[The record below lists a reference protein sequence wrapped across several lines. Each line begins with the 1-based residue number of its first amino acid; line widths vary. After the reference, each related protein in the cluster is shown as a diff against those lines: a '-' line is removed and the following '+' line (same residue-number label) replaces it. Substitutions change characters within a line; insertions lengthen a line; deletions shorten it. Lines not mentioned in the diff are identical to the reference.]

1 MSSLLLS
8 KKEKLDL
15 QRILDQSEDDV
26 QNNSD
31 MIMKLKHSSMI
42 RNDIHQFGF
51 LKEKFF
57 TATLNTMTEEET
69 KAHFH
74 VFENMVELNCNF
86 LFTVYPEIY
95 KKMIKDELD
104 LTIMMKLLQVLKLI
118 EDGEADQHE
127 ASVVFGK
134 MLKELFIDS
143 VIKRGKHLD
152 EISVEIPKV
161 EGSSITWKEYK
172 QHLST
177 SSNGDN

>member
-1 MSSLLLS
+1 MSLLLS

-15 QRILDQSEDDV
+15 QRILDQSDDDV
-26 QNNSD
+26 QNNTD

-57 TATLNTMTEEET
+57 TENLSTMSEEET
-69 KAHFH
+69 KSHFH
-74 VFENMVELNCNF
+74 MFEQMVELNCNF

-118 EDGEADQHE
+118 EEGEVDQHE

-143 VIKRGKHLD
+143 VIKHGKHLD
-152 EISVEIPKV
+152 ETSVETSRV
-161 EGSSITWKEYK
+161 EGISMTWKEYK
-172 QHLST
+172 HQLP
-177 SSNGDN
+177 SNSNEYY